1 VSPRRPRRPP
11 PPEPIRWAADGQ
23 PANLP
28 AAALDALEWLE
39 VFRNLL
45 DYDPPRPWIR
55 SRLAENR
62 DRLDRAIAA
71 LSRHLAPHREPA
83 GVVVEV
89 TEGGPPDG

>member
-1 VSPRRPRRPP
+1 MSTRRPRQPP

-55 SRLAENR
+55 SSLDENR
-62 DRLDRAIAA
+62 ARLDRAIAA
-71 LSRHLAPHREPA
+71 LTRHLAPHREPA

-89 TEGGPPDG
+89 TGGDTP